1 MEHISIFLCDL
12 YGTYKVDNKKV
23 DINELEKFL
32 INLDTLRKQNN
43 SSKLLFSFV
52 STENAEIIK
61 NETNILKCM
70 NKNDNI
76 VLGKQFFDH
85 GFIYQDKVYCEEVIG
100 KVFQIK
106 KYLEELNDKYIIDK
120 VYFADD
126 NIFIHYLLE
135 ELFLDS
141 FMIQLVI
148 PSKCIGLEELNKV
161 ITSLLTN
168 NKIKRI
174 K

>member
-70 NKNDNI
+70 NKNDDI
-76 VLGKQFFDH
+76 VLGKQFFEH

-106 KYLEELNDKYIIDK
+106 EYLEELNDKYIIDK

-126 NIFIHYLLE
+126 NRFLHYLLN
-135 ELFLDS
+135 ELLLDTTNIQFLLPTKS
-141 FMIQLVI
+141 L
-148 PSKCIGLEELNKV
+148 GLKELNE
-161 ITSLLTN
+161 ILSSLVSE